1 MRFFCCEV
9 CVVCRMSIYF
19 LLLPRCLA
27 RHSNSY
33 LERNNFFFMAFFSQL
48 TEQQNAYYFGR
59 FVCTSTKHFLP
70 FVLCSI
76 ATYAKSTRF
85 GVKLVGYI
93 IYSHATIMA
102 DAISQFRPE
111 TAPILFFLT
120 RVQHHIHILIL
131 ILILILLLARF
142 LFYHSQYVV
151 IIYFKTLHFPNV
163 RLIYIESHFVFILLR
178 ENKFV
183 AFIENTNC

>member
-1 MRFFCCEV
+1 
-9 CVVCRMSIYF
+9 
-19 LLLPRCLA
+19 
-27 RHSNSY
+27 
-33 LERNNFFFMAFFSQL
+33 MAFFSQL

-85 GVKLVGYI
+85 GVKLVGHI
-93 IYSHATIMA
+93 IYSHAIIMA

-111 TAPILFFLT
+111 TVPILFFLT

-131 ILILILLLARF
+131 ILILLLARF
-142 LFYHSQYVV
+142 LFYHSQCVV

-163 RLIYIESHFVFILLR
+163 RLIYIESHYFSFFCERTNLLPLLKTR
-178 ENKFV
+178 IAE
-183 AFIENTNC
+183 